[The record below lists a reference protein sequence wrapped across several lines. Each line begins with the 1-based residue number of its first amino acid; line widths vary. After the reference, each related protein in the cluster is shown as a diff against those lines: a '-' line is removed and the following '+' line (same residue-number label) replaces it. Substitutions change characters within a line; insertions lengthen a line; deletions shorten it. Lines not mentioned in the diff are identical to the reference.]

1 MRCRSNG
8 TQRYHGSVVKDRET
22 AVRAEPMGG
31 HAIRGGLWTAI
42 QVVVNKVV
50 SMAGTLANLYLL
62 APNEVGVAAVALS
75 VQSLVMV
82 MPAFTLSD
90 ALIAR
95 PASVRSYMPIAYRLC
110 AAVSLPMMMAL
121 VAWGW
126 WKAGS
131 ENDGDYFL
139 AGIAVAFRPITDL
152 MLLGPQTRLR
162 TDLEFAVMSRI
173 DMACF
178 IASTLTGV
186 AMAVAGLSSLS
197 LLVPPIVF
205 TAVRAWAY
213 RRAERR
219 PRREPAPTEPG
230 VARRMMH
237 EYALSGIGQYVHG
250 GMFMSAPLIID
261 HFFGATETGLFQN
274 AFLLSSVINS
284 VVATG
289 IGLVLQPIFA
299 QMDQDRERQSQAFV
313 RACATIAAIA
323 IPACVCQAVV
333 VGPLLRIALPESW
346 LGVIPMTVLM
356 SAGMAFYFP
365 VNPAMAL
372 LKAQRRFTAF
382 FVWQGAQLVV
392 VIGAM
397 IFAGWQFAR
406 EGPLPVVAIYG
417 AYHIIMSPIGVWLCV
432 RGTGATRA
440 AVLQVFVLPVA
451 ATLLAL
457 VPVAAASYG
466 LEQIPASRTRDLL
479 LAFAGP
485 LLMCPAYAWALRR
498 MAPVAWSDCMH
509 VVKVLLE
516 GVARRRGA

>member
-1 MRCRSNG
+1 M
-8 TQRYHGSVVKDRET
+8 
-22 AVRAEPMGG
+22 
-31 HAIRGGLWTAI
+31 

-95 PASVRSYMPIAYRLC
+95 PATVRSYMPIAYRLC
-110 AAVSLPMMMAL
+110 IAVSLPMMVML

-126 WKAGS
+126 WKAEN
-131 ENDGDYFL
+131 ENDSAYLL
-139 AGIAVAFRPITDL
+139 AGIAVAFRPLTDL

-162 TDLEFAVMSRI
+162 TDLQFAVMSRI
-173 DMACF
+173 DMVCF
-178 IASTLTGV
+178 VLSTMTGV
-186 AMAVAGLSSLS
+186 GMAAAGFSSLS
-197 LLVPPIVF
+197 LLLPPIAF

-219 PRREPAPTEPG
+219 PREEPLSAEPG
-230 VARRMMH
+230 VAKRMMR
-237 EYALSGIGQYVHG
+237 EYALSGFGQYVHG

-313 RACATIAAIA
+313 RACATIAAVA
-323 IPACVCQAVV
+323 VPACVCQAVV

-346 LGVIPMTVLM
+346 LGAIPMAVLM

-382 FVWQGAQLVV
+382 FAWQGVQLVV

-397 IFAGWQFAR
+397 IVAGWR
-406 EGPLPVVAIYG
+406 YSDHGPLPIVAIYG
-417 AYHIIMSPIGVWLCV
+417 TYHVIMSPIGVWLCV
-432 RGTGATRA
+432 RDTGAARA
-440 AVLQVFVLPVA
+440 ALKQVFVLPTV
-451 ATLLAL
+451 ATLVAL
-457 VPVAAASYG
+457 LPVAAAAYG
-466 LEQIPASRTRDLL
+466 IEQIPTSRTRDLL
-479 LAFAGP
+479 MIAAGP
-485 LLMCPAYAWALRR
+485 LLMFPAYAWALRR
-498 MAPVAWSDCMH
+498 TFPVAWNDCAH
-509 VVKVLLE
+509 IVRVLAE
-516 GVARRRGA
+516 RIARRKGE